1 MESGSRVREAYFAAS
16 NSEKGFF
23 SYYEELF
30 RPGEA
35 TSMLYIIKG
44 GPGCGKSRLLW
55 DMVRT
60 GEARGCAATLFYCSS
75 DPASLDAVILRRED
89 GTQIVALDGTAP
101 HEMQPRIPG
110 VQEQL
115 IDLGTFW
122 SCRQLRAQRESIQG
136 LMAEKTEHYAAAYRD
151 LAAAGL
157 CEQTASELI
166 GHTVDHRAL
175 SRLCERLVSGAVG
188 TSGRGQRQD
197 ACANV
202 RTVCTRA
209 IGMRGRTQLDTL
221 TQQADRVCHIEPYY
235 GVEYR
240 LMNALVQALTV
251 RGEQITVSRHPVF
264 PTYADGIWLPQ
275 HGVAFVTD
283 MTAPSLT
290 EDQDQAMPSSEES
303 CYTRSISPRRAVDRA
318 RLQMCRARVRH
329 AVRQREALIADAER
343 ELMAAASPHFAL
355 EAIYGA
361 AMNFDAKEA
370 YSRAVCEEI
379 FRE

>member
-16 NSEKGFF
+16 NSEKGFC

-30 RPGEA
+30 RPKDA
-35 TSMLYIIKG
+35 ASVLYIIKG

-55 DMVRT
+55 DMVRA
-60 GEARGCAATLFYCSS
+60 GEERGYAATLFYCSS
-75 DPASLDAVILRRED
+75 DPASLDAAILRRED
-89 GTQIVALDGTAP
+89 GRQIVALDGTAP
-101 HEMQPRIPG
+101 HEMLPRIPG

-115 IDLGTFW
+115 IDLGAFW
-122 SCRQLRAQRESIQG
+122 SCRQLRAQRESIRE
-136 LMAEKTEHYAAAYRD
+136 LVSEKAAHYAAAYRN

-157 CEQTASELI
+157 CEQTASELMEQAL
-166 GHTVDHRAL
+166 DHRAL
-175 SRLCERLVSGAVG
+175 TRLCERLVSGAVG
-188 TSGRGQRQD
+188 VSGRGQRKGVG
-197 ACANV
+197 AAV

-209 IGMRGRTQLDTL
+209 ISMRGRTQLDTL
-221 TQQADRVCHIEPYY
+221 VQQAARVCYVESYY

-240 LMNALVQALTV
+240 LMNALLHALIA

-264 PTYADGIWLPQ
+264 PAYADGIWLPQ

-283 MTAPSLT
+283 MAPPAMADD
-290 EDQDQAMPSSEES
+290 EAMPATGEHA
-303 CYTRSISPRRAVDRA
+303 CYTRSISPRRTVERA
-318 RLQMCRARVRH
+318 RLQTCRSQLRH
-329 AVRQREALIADAER
+329 AVRQRDALIADAER

-361 AMNFDAKEA
+361 AMDFDAKEA
-370 YSRAVCEEI
+370 YCRAQCEDM